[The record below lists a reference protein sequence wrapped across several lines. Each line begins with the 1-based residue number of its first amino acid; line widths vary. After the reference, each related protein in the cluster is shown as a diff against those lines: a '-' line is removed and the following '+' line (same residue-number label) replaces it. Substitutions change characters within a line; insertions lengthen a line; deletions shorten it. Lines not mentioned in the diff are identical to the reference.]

1 MLAPRLRWL
10 LIYLLGSLIAIPSAL
25 AQKAADPDEIPIER
39 CDRLPVV
46 AVQIDGARMRFL
58 LDTGATSI
66 LNIKSFAKGR
76 SKSVEITSWSG
87 TSATSAREVTLPE
100 LALGRF
106 RLQNLKLPAID
117 LSPIGEACGG
127 KIDGIFGVDLM
138 EKLGLTI
145 DLERRVARLSGAS
158 PPLSDETERKRFFET
173 QQICVGA
180 FNKADRAQLEKCYDP
195 EVILFT
201 PWGEYR
207 GRKGMLD
214 YLQKTF
220 FALQPLPQI
229 EMRIKSVHLMGTAL
243 WYDYDYSVV
252 LPDGRIDGRG
262 TGVCRKN
269 GDRWL
274 LLNMHNS
281 KIDPDP
287 AVKP

>member
-1 MLAPRLRWL
+1 
-10 LIYLLGSLIAIPSAL
+10 
-25 AQKAADPDEIPIER
+25 
-39 CDRLPVV
+39 
-46 AVQIDGARMRFL
+46 
-58 LDTGATSI
+58 
-66 LNIKSFAKGR
+66 
-76 SKSVEITSWSG
+76 
-87 TSATSAREVTLPE
+87 
-100 LALGRF
+100 
-106 RLQNLKLPAID
+106 
-117 LSPIGEACGG
+117 
-127 KIDGIFGVDLM
+127 
-138 EKLGLTI
+138 
-145 DLERRVARLSGAS
+145 
-158 PPLSDETERKRFFET
+158 
-173 QQICVGA
+173 
-180 FNKADRAQLEKCYDP
+180 
-195 EVILFT
+195 
-201 PWGEYR
+201 
-207 GRKGMLD
+207 MLD